1 MKYKNRGC
9 KQYFIKLIITLK
21 KDSKTYESEAANNI
35 KANSVLMP
43 PCITAGAISFNA
55 WSMRA
60 KRGKKTTHAIQK
72 QLPEVFSGK
81 AVRKSFAIITGKHLC
96 WSLLCL
102 RPATLL

>member
-1 MKYKNRGC
+1 M
-9 KQYFIKLIITLK
+9 K

-43 PCITAGAISFNA
+43 PCITAGAISFSA

-60 KRGKKTTHAIQK
+60 ERGKKTIHAIQKK
-72 QLPEVFSGK
+72 QLPEVFSEK
-81 AVRKSFAIITGKHLC
+81 AVRKSFGIITGKHLC